1 MSKFRCTP
9 AILKC
14 INLEILNLSNSL
26 SRSKEVKFEEK
37 EFINDLCSSLFKLQ
51 KLNLSHSMV
60 TSDWLK
66 SMSQL
71 ESLTKLG
78 LRDTQIEN
86 LEFLIFSEFW
96 IFQIVRYQKWSK
108 I

>member
-1 MSKFRCTP
+1 
-9 AILKC
+9 
-14 INLEILNLSNSL
+14 
-26 SRSKEVKFEEK
+26 
-37 EFINDLCSSLFKLQ
+37 
-51 KLNLSHSMV
+51 MV